1 MPFGLTNAPAAFQR
15 FMNDIF
21 SDMVNICVVIYLDDI
36 LIYSDNIDIHRTHVR
51 EVLRRLRKNGLFAGA
66 HKCSFHTNSIDYL
79 GYILSPTGLS
89 MDSVKIQAIQ
99 DWPEPRKVKD
109 IQSFLGFANFYH
121 RFIHNYSDIVVP
133 LTRLTRKDKKWD
145 FSDVCHK
152 AFNDLKSAFLSAPV
166 LTHWIPDSPIIV
178 ETDASDYAIAAILSI
193 ILPNGEIHPVAFSS
207 RTLSASELN
216 YDTHDKE
223 LLAIFDAFKK
233 WRHYLEGSGSPID
246 VVMDHKNLEY
256 FSTTKLLTRRQARW
270 SEFLS
275 QFNLT
280 ICFRPGQLRTKPDA
294 LTRRWDVYPKEGD
307 SDYAKVNPQNLR
319 PVFTQEQLAS
329 SIRASYYSEPILRA
343 VVLMDIEQLQQDILS
358 AQKSDDYCINILSQL
373 RTNSADKSTHNPV
386 LRWLRVLKC

>member
-15 FMNDIF
+15 FMNNIF
-21 SDMVNICVVIYLDDI
+21 SDMVDICVVIYLDDI

-109 IQSFLGFANFYH
+109 IQSFLGFANFYR

-193 ILPNGEIHPVAFSS
+193 ILPNGEIHPVAFLS

-233 WRHYLEGSGSPID
+233 WRHYLEGSGSPLDI
-246 VVMDHKNLEY
+246 VTDHKNLEY

-280 ICFRPGQLRTKPDA
+280 IRFCPGKLGTKPDT
-294 LTRRWDVYPKEGD
+294 LTR
-307 SDYAKVNPQNLR
+307 
-319 PVFTQEQLAS
+319 
-329 SIRASYYSEPILRA
+329 
-343 VVLMDIEQLQQDILS
+343 
-358 AQKSDDYCINILSQL
+358 
-373 RTNSADKSTHNPV
+373 
-386 LRWLRVLKC
+386 